1 MHFSP
6 SIFQKVT
13 IFAPLKKWIFL
24 TPNFCP
30 LLISWFWP
38 VNAQVTGHL
47 TERQTSFFVFF
58 DEPSSTHFI
67 FVKNEQTLLF
77 LEHNWFKQM
86 GLKDRWNTTIRAI
99 RWVKQTSLSWFWGL
113 EVMNDFGKIGGWN
126 PRSEKDN
133 IGMEEITWFSIYSI
147 LFFIFFNC

>member
-13 IFAPLKKWIFL
+13 ILAPLKKWIFL
-24 TPNFCP
+24 TLNFCP

-77 LEHNWFKQM
+77 LEHNDSSNKMSETDEFELILRIGSDERFWE
-86 GLKDRWNTTIRAI
+86 DR
-99 RWVKQTSLSWFWGL
+99 
-113 EVMNDFGKIGGWN
+113 GWN

-133 IGMEEITWFSIYSI
+133 IGMEEVTWFSIYSI